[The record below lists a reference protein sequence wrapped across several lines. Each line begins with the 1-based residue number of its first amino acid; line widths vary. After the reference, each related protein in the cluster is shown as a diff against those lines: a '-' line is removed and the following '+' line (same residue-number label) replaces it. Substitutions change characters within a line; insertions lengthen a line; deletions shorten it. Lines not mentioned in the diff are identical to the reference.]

1 LPFPGLDF
9 FVIVSTNN
17 ILMELAMKSLNDQL
31 SQYAAYHRDPR
42 NIMTHFVGIP
52 MIVLAI
58 TTLLARP
65 GIELFGLML
74 SPAMLLALASVI
86 YYLILDLFFGLVMT
100 LLMAVMVW
108 ADAMLAAGSSILW
121 LSAGIGLFVIG
132 WVLQFIGHYYE
143 GKKPAFVDDIMG
155 LVIGPLFVAAEAL
168 FILGLCAKTQQEIE
182 KRVGPIK
189 TV

>member
-1 LPFPGLDF
+1 
-9 FVIVSTNN
+9 
-17 ILMELAMKSLNDQL
+17 MRSLIDQL

-42 NIMTHFVGIP
+42 NIITHFIGIP

-65 GIELFGLML
+65 GIELFGFMV
-74 SPAMLLALASVI
+74 SPAMLLALVSVI

-100 LLMAVMVW
+100 LVMTVMVW
-108 ADAMLAAGSSILW
+108 AGAWLAADSTMFW
-121 LSAGIGLFVIG
+121 LSAGIGLFAIG
-132 WVLQFIGHYYE
+132 WLFQFIGHYYE

-155 LVIGPLFVAAEAL
+155 LVIGPLFVTAEAL
-168 FILGLCAKTQQEIE
+168 FLLGLCGKTQQEIE

-189 TV
+189 TL